1 MPSPDTGRPDTGR
14 PDTGRPDDGAAY
26 RQALRLTRDRAGV
39 PLAFGGQ
46 LTGDHV
52 VLEEFLGAQTGSLHG
67 LHVRQGR
74 GIGGYA
80 VAALRPVALDDYV
93 AATDITHDY
102 DTQVQGEGIRAIV
115 AAPVTVRGTARG
127 VLYAAVR
134 SVFPL
139 GDRAMVTLA
148 GIARGLAAEIAI
160 RDEVDRRVMLLETA
174 GLMPRQSAVLT
185 PGEVR
190 DLREELLSIAGQLDD
205 EDLRTRL
212 RRACERL
219 ESRGPAGGQADPRA
233 GGPPVSPREL
243 DVLREVALGCSNAEA
258 ARRLALRPET
268 VKAYL
273 RSASR
278 KLGVHSRYQAVLA
291 ARSQGLMENHLY
303 P

>member
-1 MPSPDTGRPDTGR
+1 M
-14 PDTGRPDDGAAY
+14 
-26 RQALRLTRDRAGV
+26 

-52 VLEEFLGAQTGSLHG
+52 VLREFLGAETGSLDG
-67 LHVRQGR
+67 LRVSRGR

-80 VAALRPVALDDYV
+80 VAELRPIALDDYV
-93 AATDITHDY
+93 AADDITHDY
-102 DTQVQGEGIRAIV
+102 DPQVRGEGIRAIV
-115 AAPVTVRGTARG
+115 AAPVAVRGAARG

-139 GDRAMVTLA
+139 GDRAMVALA
-148 GIARGLAAEIAI
+148 GVARQLAAEIAV
-160 RDEVDRRVMLLETA
+160 RDEVDRRIRLLETD
-174 GLMPRQSAVLT
+174 GLVPRQ
-185 PGEVR
+185 PGGLSPDDAR

-205 EDLRTRL
+205 DTLRERL
-212 RRACERL
+212 RLACERL
-219 ESRGPAGGQADPRA
+219 GPAGAPAAPRTGTA
-233 GGPPVSPREL
+233 PLSPREL

-278 KLGVHSRYQAVLA
+278 KLGAHSRYQAVLA
-291 ARSQGLMENHLY
+291 ARSQGLLR
-303 P
+303 